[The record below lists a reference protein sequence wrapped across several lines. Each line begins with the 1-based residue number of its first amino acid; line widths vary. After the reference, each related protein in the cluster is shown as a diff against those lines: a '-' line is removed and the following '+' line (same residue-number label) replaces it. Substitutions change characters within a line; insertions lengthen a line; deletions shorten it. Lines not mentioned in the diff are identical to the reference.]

1 MRIAEVIRRQGADVV
16 TVAPEAT
23 VAEPVALLAE
33 HKIGALVVS
42 AGGGRPVEGIASE
55 RAVVRRLPPDGAAAP
70 PRTARALRTA
80 GRAVGR
86 RRHPDGA
93 DVLQRTVRE
102 IMTAEVETCVREDEL
117 ESLAR
122 RMTDLRVRHLPVV
135 VDGRLHA
142 IVSIGDVVKNRLDE
156 LQDERDQ
163 LVTYVQG

>member
-1 MRIAEVIRRQGADVV
+1 MRIAEVIRRKGADVV

-23 VAEPVALLAE
+23 VAELVALLAE

-42 AGGGRPVEGIASE
+42 ADGGRTVEGIASE
-55 RAVVRRLPPDGAAAP
+55 RDVVRRL
-70 PRTARALRTA
+70 RT
-80 GRAVGR
+80 
-86 RRHPDGA
+86 DGA

-102 IMTAEVETCVREDEL
+102 IMTAEVETCVPEDEL